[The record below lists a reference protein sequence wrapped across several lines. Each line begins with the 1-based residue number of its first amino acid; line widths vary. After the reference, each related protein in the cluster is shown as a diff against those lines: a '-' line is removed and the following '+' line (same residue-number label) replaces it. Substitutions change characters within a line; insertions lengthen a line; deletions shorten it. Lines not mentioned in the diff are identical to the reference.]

1 MSKLRDQQSFR
12 PVRIGIDGRRLGP
25 RLKGIGRYIWEL
37 CKGLDLVLPGAEFF
51 LYTPTPPGLAAISR
65 RWSIRVDDSRWGR
78 LPNNLWLVARAGLLS
93 RRDRLD
99 VFWGGTG
106 LLPLVGLNTPT
117 VLTVHDVIHRVAPHT
132 MDFRALWATRLFFAS
147 SLAKAD
153 AIVSNSAGTAE
164 RLMASFG
171 YKTAA
176 VVRPGLS
183 EVFQPRPK
191 AHIDSVL
198 VRHGVER
205 PYLLSVCTWEP
216 RKGLETLIRAFL
228 SMKAEGQLADH
239 RLLLVGERGWK
250 DSPTIEL
257 VRSNES
263 IVSLGY
269 VDDMSLSGLYKGAS
283 AFIYPSS
290 YEGFG
295 MPVLEA
301 RACGARVVTSDTPE
315 LHESGGEDAI
325 YVNPTETGIRTGISL
340 ALETEKIPA
349 IDWHDWNWT
358 RSASVLATELLNRT
372 ETGKS
377 GCDRPIKLLASPV
390 RSRRSFRLANS
401 DWKILSTQH
410 TN

>member
-1 MSKLRDQQSFR
+1 MSVGVSELREQQLCR
-12 PVRIGIDGRRLGP
+12 PARIGIDGRRLEP

-37 CKGLDLVLPGAEFF
+37 CKGLDQVLPAAEFF
-51 LYTPTPPGLAAISR
+51 VYTPTPRGLTAISR

-78 LPNNLWLVARAGLLS
+78 LPNNLWLVARAGVLS

-106 LLPLVGLNTPT
+106 LLPLVGLNAPT
-117 VLTVHDVIHRVAPHT
+117 VLTVHDVVHRVAPET
-132 MDFRALWATRLFFAS
+132 MDFSALWATRLFFAS
-147 SLAKAD
+147 SLAKAG

-164 RLMASFG
+164 RLVASFG

-183 EVFQPRPK
+183 EVFQPQPK
-191 AHIDSVL
+191 AHTDSVL
-198 VRHGVER
+198 MRHGVER

-216 RKGLETLIRAFL
+216 RKGIETLIRAFL
-228 SMKAEGQLADH
+228 GMKAEGQLAH
-239 RLLLVGERGWK
+239 HKLLLVGERGWK
-250 DSPTIEL
+250 DSPIIEL

-269 VDDMSLSGLYKGAS
+269 VDDISLAGLYNGAS

-315 LHESGGEDAI
+315 LREAGGENAI
-325 YVNPTETGIRTGISL
+325 YVDPTETGVRTGISL
-340 ALETEKIPA
+340 ALETETAPPVA
-349 IDWHDWNWT
+349 WRDWDWT
-358 RSASVLATELLNRT
+358 RSASVLATVLLNQT
-372 ETGKS
+372 ETRQEPL
-377 GCDRPIKLLASPV
+377 RPTNQI
-390 RSRRSFRLANS
+390 SRVTSSIGAGIPNLR
-401 DWKILSTQH
+401 
-410 TN
+410 